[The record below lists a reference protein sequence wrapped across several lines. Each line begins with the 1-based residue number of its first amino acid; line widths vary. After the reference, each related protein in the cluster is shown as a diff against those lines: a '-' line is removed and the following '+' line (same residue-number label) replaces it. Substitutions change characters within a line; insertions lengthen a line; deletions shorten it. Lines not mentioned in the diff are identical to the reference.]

1 MTYALVT
8 DSACSLSHTLC
19 NELGLAVLPLN
30 YYVDEVEHPGFFK
43 DRPVVLKGFYQS
55 MRNGSSVRTSLPN
68 PKETRETLVELLEQG
83 KDLLY
88 LGFSSALSGTYDSVH
103 HICERLQEEYPQ
115 RRIVCVE
122 TIAASF
128 GQGLLVKQAA
138 LMKRAGAKLD
148 DVVSWIED
156 NRMKAAHWITVD
168 DLRYVLGGGR
178 LARTGALAAN
188 LLKLKPVM
196 RIDEN
201 GAVDVVHKT
210 RGRKKSLKGM
220 ADKLRETFDPS
231 ISDEVVVAH
240 ADCIEDAQ
248 AVKEMIEQERTAE
261 ISTRMDGDSEILL
274 YRNTKP
280 SASSELYG
288 IALTG
293 LDGLFYKISIFTG
306 ADEAFGDDAPVWSIA
321 EAIGQTVMHQDFSE
335 WGVEGA
341 PDFS

>member
-43 DRPVVLKGFYQS
+43 DRPVDLKGFYQS

-196 RIDEN
+196 RIDED

-248 AVKEMIEQERTAE
+248 AVKEMIEQEA
-261 ISTRMDGDSEILL
+261 G
-274 YRNTKP
+274 KP
-280 SASSELYG
+280 CSCHIEYLDPVIGAHGGPGSMAVFFFASSR
-288 IALTG
+288 
-293 LDGLFYKISIFTG
+293 
-306 ADEAFGDDAPVWSIA
+306 
-321 EAIGQTVMHQDFSE
+321 
-335 WGVEGA
+335 
-341 PDFS
+341 